1 MIGAEERAC
10 RANFC
15 RARVAHVAA
24 AALIRGLLAPLVDL
38 TREPGSSRCL
48 ALSVF
53 GGSSDEEGAVA
64 PRGGAALVAE
74 IRPRWFFLKGFGGFF
89 RGV

>member
-1 MIGAEERAC
+1 MPVIGAEERAR
-10 RANFC
+10 RANFF

-48 ALSVF
+48 PLSVS
-53 GGSSDEEGAVA
+53 GGSSDDEADRRAQWWGGG
-64 PRGGAALVAE
+64 RGG
-74 IRPRWFFLKGFGGFF
+74 RN
-89 RGV
+89 